1 MEKEYTEIKKIVFE
15 VQTYVEKQHHA
26 FVLPEHLLYV
36 LLEDSKVTQFLNKI
50 KCKKKD
56 IKESLEKFF
65 VDIEKVKDV
74 TKIVTTIA
82 YTQIVQKAIVL
93 ADMRASSPDSLHL
106 FHALY
111 NSEET
116 FARYYLV
123 KYGIKEND
131 IIEYIQN
138 RTEVKTTNLEKY
150 ATNLVEMAK
159 IGRITNIVGRE
170 KEVERMIQILNK
182 KKSNNV
188 ILTSMP
194 GVGKSAVV
202 EGLAKRIYEDKVPE
216 AIKGYDVWSIDL
228 ASLLSG
234 TKFRGEFEERLNSV
248 IKEIAS
254 NPKCFTFIDE
264 IHTVV
269 GAGSGVDGS
278 LDASNILKPYL
289 SRGELR
295 LIGATTYDEYKN
307 RILKDKAFSRRFK
320 KIDLKEPSF
329 EETVK
334 ILDGIKSEYEEFHGV
349 KYSEDILKLIVE
361 LSGRYIVDKFYP
373 DKAIDVLDEVGS
385 QYRSGIKVGKEI
397 TRNDVEDV
405 ICRMAN
411 ISEITSS
418 VTEKDKVKHLSE
430 NIKKELFG
438 QDETVEKIVKKV
450 KMAKAGLSNKG
461 KPLVVS
467 LLLGKTGTGKT
478 EFVKQ
483 LAKNL
488 EMNFVKLDMSEYS
501 LEMDVNKLTGCAQ
514 GFVGYEQSGALT
526 EPVIQ
531 NPNSVI
537 LLDEIEKAHKNVYNL
552 LLQLMDEGKLTDNN
566 GREASYKNAIIIM
579 TSNVGV
585 SQAEESSEVVGF
597 VRSEED
603 KEKDKLEIMEKV
615 MKKYFSPEF
624 RNRIQEICVFNDLN
638 EQSIKMI
645 VDKNVRR
652 INDDLK
658 EKNVTVELSEE
669 AIKKIVIESV
679 EERMGGRPVERLVNK
694 YVSEKIVDEILYGKL
709 ENGGKVI
716 VDCNVDKEFVYNYS

>member
-1 MEKEYTEIKKIVFE
+1 MHK
-15 VQTYVEKQHHA
+15 
-26 FVLPEHLLYV
+26 
-36 LLEDSKVTQFLNKI
+36 N
-50 KCKKKD
+50 
-56 IKESLEKFF
+56 
-65 VDIEKVKDV
+65 
-74 TKIVTTIA
+74 
-82 YTQIVQKAIVL
+82 IVL
-93 ADMRASSPDSLHL
+93 VGLMGA
-106 FHALY
+106 
-111 NSEET
+111 
-116 FARYYLV
+116 
-123 KYGIKEND
+123 G
-131 IIEYIQN
+131 
-138 RTEVKTTNLEKY
+138 KTT
-150 ATNLVEMAK
+150 
-159 IGRITNIVGRE
+159 
-170 KEVERMIQILNK
+170 
-182 KKSNNV
+182 
-188 ILTSMP
+188 
-194 GVGKSAVV
+194 VGKL
-202 EGLAKRIYEDKVPE
+202 LA
-216 AIKGYDVWSIDL
+216 
-228 ASLLSG
+228 
-234 TKFRGEFEERLNSV
+234 
-248 IKEIAS
+248 
-254 NPKCFTFIDE
+254 
-264 IHTVV
+264 
-269 GAGSGVDGS
+269 
-278 LDASNILKPYL
+278 
-289 SRGELR
+289 
-295 LIGATTYDEYKN
+295 
-307 RILKDKAFSRRFK
+307 
-320 KIDLKEPSF
+320 
-329 EETVK
+329 
-334 ILDGIKSEYEEFHGV
+334 
-349 KYSEDILKLIVE
+349 
-361 LSGRYIVDKFYP
+361 
-373 DKAIDVLDEVGS
+373 
-385 QYRSGIKVGKEI
+385 Q
-397 TRNDVEDV
+397 
-405 ICRMAN
+405 
-411 ISEITSS
+411 
-418 VTEKDKVKHLSE
+418 
-430 NIKKELFG
+430 
-438 QDETVEKIVKKV
+438 
-450 KMAKAGLSNKG
+450 
-461 KPLVVS
+461 
-467 LLLGKTGTGKT
+467 
-478 EFVKQ
+478 
-483 LAKNL
+483 NL